1 MEWLTAMLTIS
12 LYDGVFVK
20 TAQLWRDWLL
30 KTILLQ
36 ENKNLLQ
43 TSYLA
48 NDDMTKGGVPGSRE
62 NNNEGLEVTIIF
74 ILA

>member
-1 MEWLTAMLTIS
+1 MITIS
-12 LYDGVFVK
+12 LYNGVFVK
-20 TAQLWRDWLL
+20 TAQLWIDSLL
-30 KTILLQ
+30 ETILLQ

-48 NDDMTKGGVPGSRE
+48 NDDMTKGRVPGSRE